1 MYFDIDGHIRN
12 RRIVELYVQSLIK
25 ALKLNRLRKPYIQ
38 IQFVNKLEALG
49 FCEGNREYAEITIAK
64 KCPVTGR
71 KITFLEMMQTLAHEM
86 VHARQFLRGELT
98 CDGGF
103 AWKGRKADGYEYE
116 NQPWEIE
123 AYRLEKKLF
132 GEEFPFYFEFKN

>member
-1 MYFDIDGHIRN
+1 MYFEIEGQIRN
-12 RRIVELYVQSLIK
+12 RKIVEVYVQNLIK
-25 ALKLNRLRKPYIQ
+25 ALKLNRLRKPFLQ
-38 IQFVNKLEALG
+38 IQFVNNLPALG

-103 AWKGRKADGYEYE
+103 AWKGRRADGYEYE

-123 AYRLEKKLF
+123 AYRLEKTLF
-132 GEEFPFYFEFKN
+132 GEEFPFHFEFKN